1 MKNDVIHKMKLS
13 VQPDVDAILEMN
25 KPYEPSPQ
33 DYEKADESE
42 KEGYITKAKSIS
54 YWADAWRRL
63 KKNKV
68 AMVAL
73 VVIVLLSIFAFAG
86 PLFTNYSYSIQ
97 MRGEEN
103 WPPFWEEPTQ
113 RIFDRAAEAGVTF
126 DKWAHPLGT
135 DNMGRDNLTRLMYG
149 TRISLSIGI
158 IATLIVVI
166 VGTIV
171 GSIAGYAGGVID
183 VIIMRFTEIIYSV
196 PDVLIVLLLSTVFKN
211 TLTDYINTHQG
222 GFAEFLNT
230 LGGNLIGLF
239 ITFGLIY
246 WVGMCRIIR
255 GQVLMLK
262 QQEYV
267 IAARALGAS
276 RRRIIKRHLLPNCIG
291 QLVVTACLQ
300 IPSAIFLES
309 FLSFLGMGVSA
320 PLTSLGSMA
329 SEGLSG
335 IYSYPYRLVV
345 PAVFLSILILSFNL
359 FGDGLRDAL
368 DPRLKK

>member
-1 MKNDVIHKMKLS
+1 M
-13 VQPDVDAILEMN
+13 QPDIEPILKMN
-25 KPYEPSPQ
+25 EPYTPVPE
-33 DYEKADESE
+33 DFEKAAESE
-42 KEGYITKAKSIS
+42 KESFITKAKSVS

-63 KKNKV
+63 RKNKV

-73 VVIVLLSIFAFAG
+73 VVIIMLFLFAFIG

-103 WPPFWEEPTQ
+103 WPPFWEKPSDSVL
-113 RIFDRAAEAGVTF
+113 RKAEQDGVTF
-126 DKWAHPLGT
+126 NKWLHPLGT
-135 DNMGRDNLTRLMYG
+135 DNLGRDNLTRLMYG

-158 IATLIVVI
+158 VATLIVVI
-166 VGTIV
+166 
-171 GSIAGYAGGVID
+171 
-183 VIIMRFTEIIYSV
+183 MRITEIIYSV
-196 PDVLIVLLLSTVFKN
+196 PDILIVLLLSTALKA
-211 TLTDYINTHQG
+211 TLTDYINSSTGWWPQ
-222 GFAEFLNT
+222 FLNT
-230 LGGNLIGLF
+230 LGGNLVGIF

-246 WVGMCRIIR
+246 WVSMSRIIR

-267 IAARALGAS
+267 TAARALGAS
-276 RRRIIKRHLLPNCIG
+276 SGRIIKRHLLPNCIG

-329 SEGLSG
+329 SDGLSG
-335 IYSYPYRLVV
+335 LYTYPYRLVV
-345 PAVFLSILILSFNL
+345 PAVILSVLILSFNL

>member
-1 MKNDVIHKMKLS
+1 MENNKKLGAFTMH
-13 VQPDVDAILEMN
+13 PDVEPLLKMN
-25 KPYEPSPQ
+25 EPYIPKPEEYA
-33 DYEKADESE
+33 KAEESE
-42 KEGYITKAKSIS
+42 KAAFITKAKSVS

-63 KKNKV
+63 KKNTV

-73 VVIVLLSIFAFAG
+73 VIILMLFVFAFAG
-86 PLFTNYSYSIQ
+86 PAFTNYSYSIQ

-103 WPPFWEEPTQ
+103 WPPFWEKPSQ
-113 RIFDRAAEAGVTF
+113 AVLDKCVQDGVTF
-126 DKWAHPLGT
+126 NPALHILGT
-135 DNMGRDNLTRLMYG
+135 DNLGRDNLTRLMYG
-149 TRISLSIGI
+149 TRISLSIGLV
-158 IATLIVVI
+158 ATAIVVV
-166 VGTIV
+166 VGSLV
-171 GSIAGYAGGVID
+171 GSIAGYAGGAVD
-183 VIIMRFTEIIYSV
+183 VIIMRVTEVIYSV
-196 PDVLIVLLLSTVFKN
+196 PDVLVVLLLSTVLKAGMTEYVN
-211 TLTDYINTHQG
+211 NNPGPWAQ
-222 GFAEFLNT
+222 FLNT
-230 LGGNLIGLF
+230 LGGNLIGIF

-246 WVGMCRIIR
+246 WVGMSRIIR

-267 IAARALGAS
+267 TAARALGAS
-276 RRRIIKRHLLPNCIG
+276 PGRIIKRHLLPNCIG

-335 IYSYPYRLVV
+335 IYTYPYRLVV
-345 PAVFLSILILSFNL
+345 PAVVLSVLILSFNL